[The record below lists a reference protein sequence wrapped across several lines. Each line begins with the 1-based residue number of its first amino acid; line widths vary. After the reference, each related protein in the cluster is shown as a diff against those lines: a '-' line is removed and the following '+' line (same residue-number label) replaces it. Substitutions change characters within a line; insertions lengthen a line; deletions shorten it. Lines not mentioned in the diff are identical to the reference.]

1 VSVFFGERTSAD
13 DRGCFSSPRSGSSA
27 PRHADARARVGE
39 ERDALFGIHGGRK
52 PCWRVGSWRNGG
64 REERGAQAKE
74 GKKKVKSRAVKISS
88 CFRSTSCSPYKKKK
102 RCWLSMSTRA
112 AAATSAEAATS
123 AIEAARYALEPFG
136 VELAPVCLGW

>member
-1 VSVFFGERTSAD
+1 MESGELAQR
-13 DRGCFSSPRSGSSA
+13 
-27 PRHADARARVGE
+27 
-39 ERDALFGIHGGRK
+39 RK
-52 PCWRVGSWRNGG
+52 G
-64 REERGAQAKE
+64 RERSPSE
-74 GKKKVKSRAVKISS
+74 GREKKSEEQSS
-88 CFRSTSCSPYKKKK
+88 ENQFLLPLDKLLSLQKKK

>member
-1 VSVFFGERTSAD
+1 LLPLDKLLS
-13 DRGCFSSPRSGSSA
+13 
-27 PRHADARARVGE
+27 
-39 ERDALFGIHGGRK
+39 L
-52 PCWRVGSWRNGG
+52 
-64 REERGAQAKE
+64 Q
-74 GKKKVKSRAVKISS
+74 
-88 CFRSTSCSPYKKKK
+88 KKK